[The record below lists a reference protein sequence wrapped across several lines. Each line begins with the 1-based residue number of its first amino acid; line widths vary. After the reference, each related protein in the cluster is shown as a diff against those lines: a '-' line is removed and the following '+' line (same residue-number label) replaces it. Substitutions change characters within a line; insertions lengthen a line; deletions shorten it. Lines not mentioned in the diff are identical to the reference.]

1 MLFDNATITWYDGN
15 SNTNEWENY
24 MSNDP
29 DRAAINARIT
39 NVVNDKSI
47 DEDEKIRLIID
58 IVDEITEE
66 LLSRDNEYDEQN
78 ALIDKLSKVG
88 NQDVLARSLDRYVDS
103 LIAGGFLK
111 A

>member
-1 MLFDNATITWYDGN
+1 
-15 SNTNEWENY
+15 